1 MQALTDARPRLA
13 RRRPVLPR
21 VLCSSVESFAAVIA
35 LVTLALLAAFQ
46 LLLALGAPLGRFAWG
61 GQHQVLPS
69 RLRAGSV
76 ASIALYA
83 VFATVIADR
92 VGLIEVLPDVV
103 SGVATWVLV
112 GYFLLGVVMNAIS
125 RSVPERLTMA
135 PVSAVLAIACAIV
148 ALGPA

>member
-1 MQALTDARPRLA
+1 M
-13 RRRPVLPR
+13 
-21 VLCSSVESFAAVIA
+21 
-35 LVTLALLAAFQ
+35 
-46 LLLALGAPLGRFAWG
+46 
-61 GQHQVLPS
+61 LPS

-83 VFATVIADR
+83 LFATVIADR
-92 VGLIEVLPDVV
+92 VCLIEVLPNVV

-112 GYFLLGVVMNAIS
+112 GYFLLGVVINAIS

-135 PVSAVLAIACAIV
+135 PVSAVLAIACVTV